1 MESSDS
7 NNAGGGPGRLADRA
21 WLRAMDA
28 YTAGAYAR
36 AEEEFRA
43 AVRLDPGMADAWLG
57 LHALRCD
64 TSGALLAMHRHRKRF
79 GEQRSRHRRPLSS
92 WYWLGWWVQP
102 VLEDARDLALA
113 HASHWLDGRHL
124 TELDTALAQCPPP
137 GEDPSVRFLHACRSY
152 LLKDWEQLIRDT
164 DRLLDDPLLGIEAGL
179 FGGMARVRLDMCAQ
193 AQGPLAAS
201 LARCRSEQPQRKELR
216 YWLARAYEGAGRS
229 AAALPLYRAVHR
241 ADPAFMDTAARL
253 TAISAED
260 GLVDALLEGVVGSGP
275 AAGGG
280 TGAGREAG
288 PVTGFGTDE
297 AYDPAEELGAAD
309 GFGAAAGYGVD
320 YETQEDLPVGYTAEP
335 GAGRPVEPGAGF
347 TADYPGEPPAEFPAE
362 FPAGFRGDVAGGL
375 PAGFT
380 MDEGFGPPEGV
391 EEAPGA
397 GQGAGEAVGPQATAG
412 PVPGG
417 PRPGAEGGAGPEP
430 RSGSTVFEGP
440 GTFQGPSGFDGPGGF
455 PGGFEGPGGV
465 EGPAPQG
472 TGARTGSGS
481 AAPGESGPAATLF
494 LPGRAVGSQA
504 VPAHRASPDRSGSR
518 QELDAALDALERM
531 VGLDPVKRQ
540 VRALSAQLR
549 MSRLRAGE
557 GLPVQ
562 PPKRHFVFS
571 GPSGTGKTTVAR
583 ILGRVFHSLG
593 LLSGNHL
600 VEAQRADLVGEF
612 LGQTA
617 VKANELIDSAL
628 DGVLFIDEAY
638 SLSNSGYSKGDAYGD
653 EALQVLLKR
662 AEDNRDRLVVILAG
676 YPEGMNRLLS
686 TNPGLNSRF
695 TTRVDFPS
703 YRPAELTAIG
713 AALAGRDGDGWDEDA
728 TEELSSI
735 CGHVVREG
743 WIDDLGNGRFI
754 RTLYEK
760 SCAYRDLRLSLTG
773 GQPSREDLATLRLPD
788 LVQAYGEL
796 IDGRGGGAEA

>member
-1 MESSDS
+1 
-7 NNAGGGPGRLADRA
+7 
-21 WLRAMDA
+21 MDA

-57 LHALRCD
+57 LHALRSE
-64 TSGALLAMHRHRKRF
+64 TPAALLAMYRHQKRF
-79 GEQRSRHRRPLSS
+79 GEQRRIHRRPLSS

-124 TELDTALAQCPPP
+124 AELDRALEQCPAP
-137 GEDPSVRFLHACRSY
+137 GEDPSAQFLYACRSY

-164 DRLLDDPLLGIEAGL
+164 DRLLDDPMLGIEAGL
-179 FGGMARVRLDMCAQ
+179 FAGMARVRLDMCAQ
-193 AQGPLAAS
+193 AQAPLAAS

-216 YWLARAYEGAGRS
+216 YWLGRAYEGAGRS

-253 TAISAED
+253 AAISAED
-260 GLVDALLEGVVGSGP
+260 ALADGLLEG
-275 AAGGG
+275 
-280 TGAGREAG
+280 
-288 PVTGFGTDE
+288 
-297 AYDPAEELGAAD
+297 
-309 GFGAAAGYGVD
+309 
-320 YETQEDLPVGYTAEP
+320 
-335 GAGRPVEPGAGF
+335 
-347 TADYPGEPPAEFPAE
+347 
-362 FPAGFRGDVAGGL
+362 GL
-375 PAGFT
+375 PG
-380 MDEGFGPPEGV
+380 GV
-391 EEAPGA
+391 EEAYDVPPDELAPEGFLPGVQSPGA
-397 GQGAGEAVGPQATAG
+397 FAPDELSPNGLPSNRLSPNRLAPNSPSSNGLSPDGPSPDGLSPEDLEYQDAYGQESGYPGGGGYAEEAPADTPPQATG
-412 PVPGG
+412 
-417 PRPGAEGGAGPEP
+417 E
-430 RSGSTVFEGP
+430 RSGSAGP
-440 GTFQGPSGFDGPGGF
+440 T
-455 PGGFEGPGGV
+455 
-465 EGPAPQG
+465 
-472 TGARTGSGS
+472 
-481 AAPGESGPAATLF
+481 GPAAPTGPVTPVVP
-494 LPGRAVGSQA
+494 LPLRGEALPRIAPSA
-504 VPAHRASPDRSGSR
+504 DRR
-518 QELDAALDALERM
+518 QTGGEHQLDAALAELAMM
-531 VGLDPVKRQ
+531 VGLEPVKRQ

-549 MSRLRAGE
+549 MAGLRAE
-557 GLPVQ
+557 QGLPVQ

-583 ILGRVFHSLG
+583 ILGRVFHALG
-593 LLSGNHL
+593 LLSGDHL

-638 SLSNSGYSKGDAYGD
+638 SLSNSGYTKGDAYGD

-676 YPEGMNRLLS
+676 YPEGMNRLLA

-703 YRPAELTAIG
+703 YRPGELTAIG

-728 TEELSSI
+728 AEELASI
-735 CGHVVREG
+735 CTHVVREG
-743 WIDDLGNGRFI
+743 WIDELGNGRFI

-760 SCAYRDLRLSLTG
+760 SCAYRDLRLSLLREPPG
-773 GQPSREDLATLRLPD
+773 REDLATLRLPD

-796 IDGRGGGAEA
+796 IDGRG

>member
-1 MESSDS
+1 MDSSDS
-7 NNAGGGPGRLADRA
+7 NAGGPDLLADRA

-57 LHALRCD
+57 LHALRSD
-64 TSGALLAMHRHRKRF
+64 TSAALLAMHRNQKRF
-79 GEQRSRHRRPLSS
+79 GEQRRRHRRPLSS

-102 VLEDARDLALA
+102 VLEDPRDLALA

-124 TELDTALAQCPPP
+124 AELDRALEQCPAPS
-137 GEDPSVRFLHACRSY
+137 EDPSAQFLYACRSY

-179 FGGMARVRLDMCAQ
+179 FAGMARVRLDMCAQ
-193 AQGPLAAS
+193 AQAPLAAS

-216 YWLARAYEGAGRS
+216 YWLGRAYEGAGRS

-253 TAISAED
+253 AAISADDALAD
-260 GLVDALLEGVVGSGP
+260 GLLEGGRP
-275 AAGGG
+275 A
-280 TGAGREAG
+280 E
-288 PVTGFGTDE
+288 VEE
-297 AYDPAEELGAAD
+297 AYPEEEVEYQD
-309 GFGAAAGYGVD
+309 EAGYG
-320 YETQEDLPVGYTAEP
+320 QEPEFAEGVGYAE
-335 GAGRPVEPGAGF
+335 EPAI
-347 TADYPGEPPAEFPAE
+347 
-362 FPAGFRGDVAGGL
+362 GDA
-375 PAGFT
+375 
-380 MDEGFGPPEGV
+380 
-391 EEAPGA
+391 APQA
-397 GQGAGEAVGPQATAG
+397 AGE
-412 PVPGG
+412 
-417 PRPGAEGGAGPEP
+417 
-430 RSGSTVFEGP
+430 RSGS
-440 GTFQGPSGFDGPGGF
+440 
-455 PGGFEGPGGV
+455 
-465 EGPAPQG
+465 A
-472 TGARTGSGS
+472 S
-481 AAPGESGPAATLF
+481 AAPAGSGAAPVPLPLRGEAQPRTAPAGA
-494 LPGRAVGSQA
+494 AQQA
-504 VPAHRASPDRSGSR
+504 SNER
-518 QELDAALDALERM
+518 ELDAALAELALM
-531 VGLDPVKRQ
+531 VGLEPVKRQ

-549 MSRLRAGE
+549 MAGLRAE
-557 GLPVQ
+557 QGLPVQ

-583 ILGRVFHSLG
+583 ILGRVFHALG
-593 LLSGNHL
+593 LLSGDHL

-638 SLSNSGYSKGDAYGD
+638 SLSNSGYTKGDAYGD

-676 YPEGMNRLLS
+676 YPEGMNRLLA

-703 YRPAELTAIG
+703 YRPNELTAIG

-728 TEELSSI
+728 AEELASI
-735 CGHVVREG
+735 CTHVVREG
-743 WIDDLGNGRFI
+743 WIDELGNGRFI

-760 SCAYRDLRLSLTG
+760 SCAYRDLRLSLLREPPG
-773 GQPSREDLATLRLPD
+773 REDLATLRLPD

-796 IDGRGGGAEA
+796 IDGRG

>member
-1 MESSDS
+1 MESSSTTGS
-7 NNAGGGPGRLADRA
+7 NRLADRA

-28 YTAGAYAR
+28 YAAGAYAR

-43 AVRLDPGMADAWLG
+43 AVQLDPGMADAWLG

-64 TSGALLAMHRHRKRF
+64 TSGALLAMHRHQARF
-79 GEQRSRHRRPLSS
+79 GEQRERHRRPLSS

-102 VLEDARDLALA
+102 VLEDSRDLALA

-124 TELDTALAQCPPP
+124 PELDHALAECPPP
-137 GEDPSVRFLHACRSY
+137 GQDPSVRFLHACRSY

-193 AQGPLAAS
+193 AQRPLAAS

-253 TAISAED
+253 AAISTEDGVMDGLLLAEDPDDDGSVPELLLPESDFEPDRADEGLPEGTEDGAGYDTEDDDQGYGYDTGYDPGYASDRRTGYQPDGSAED
-260 GLVDALLEGVVGSGP
+260 GAGQLDAP
-275 AAGGG
+275 APRA
-280 TGAGREAG
+280 A
-288 PVTGFGTDE
+288 
-297 AYDPAEELGAAD
+297 AERS
-309 GFGAAAGYGVD
+309 GAAAG
-320 YETQEDLPVGYTAEP
+320 QSA
-335 GAGRPVEPGAGF
+335 A
-347 TADYPGEPPAEFPAE
+347 
-362 FPAGFRGDVAGGL
+362 GL
-375 PAGFT
+375 PA
-380 MDEGFGPPEGV
+380 
-391 EEAPGA
+391 PGA
-397 GQGAGEAVGPQATAG
+397 RAGGE
-412 PVPGG
+412 
-417 PRPGAEGGAGPEP
+417 
-430 RSGSTVFEGP
+430 
-440 GTFQGPSGFDGPGGF
+440 
-455 PGGFEGPGGV
+455 
-465 EGPAPQG
+465 PAP
-472 TGARTGSGS
+472 
-481 AAPGESGPAATLF
+481 L
-494 LPGRAVGSQA
+494 VA
-504 VPAHRASPDRSGSR
+504 VPAGIDRVRGR
-518 QELDAALDALERM
+518 EGLEAALATLEQM

-549 MSRLRAGE
+549 MSRLRADQ

-583 ILGRVFHSLG
+583 ILGQVFHALG
-593 LLSGNHL
+593 LLSGDHL

-676 YPEGMNRLLS
+676 YPEGMNRLLA

-703 YRPAELTAIG
+703 YRPVELTAIG
-713 AALAGRDGDGWDEDA
+713 RTLAAAGGDGWDEDA
-728 TEELSSI
+728 ADELASI
-735 CGHVVREG
+735 CAHVVTEG
-743 WIDDLGNGRFI
+743 WIDELGNGRFI

-760 SCAYRDLRLSLTG
+760 ACAYRDLRLSTLRGLPT
-773 GQPSREDLATLRLPD
+773 REDLATLRLPD

-796 IDGRGGGAEA
+796 IDARG